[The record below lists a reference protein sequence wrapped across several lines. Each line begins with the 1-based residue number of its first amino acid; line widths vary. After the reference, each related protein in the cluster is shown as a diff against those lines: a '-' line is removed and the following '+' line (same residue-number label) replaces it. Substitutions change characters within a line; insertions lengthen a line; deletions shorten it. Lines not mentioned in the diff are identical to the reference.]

1 MLTISLISLLIAVP
15 LFSYRI
21 TPSLFNRITSLSLI
35 FAGYLS
41 FSSMEV
47 FTTIENDITVFSG
60 FFHVTNVSQ
69 GMEAFLLIVGSFIL
83 AG

>member
-1 MLTISLISLLIAVP
+1 
-15 LFSYRI
+15 
-21 TPSLFNRITSLSLI
+21 
-35 FAGYLS
+35 
-41 FSSMEV
+41 MEV

-69 GMEAFLLIVGSFIL
+69 GMETFLLIVGSFIL